1 MANLAV
7 QNYRDEEKEQMDN
20 EKREEL
26 RAELAQR
33 RHERKN
39 ENRAR
44 RIEAARSSTDER
56 TDEQKVQDDID
67 SVLED
72 VPVAPA
78 MPKNGVKRHR
88 RPPNWEDIADEAE
101 IWGNDAALANFA
113 SDFDGASQTAKYQRL
128 NQWKKDLKDK
138 KVSSVY
144 QGQPSYGSEIDL
156 LLLADCHTRRAVGL
170 PIDDVIL
177 RRMLIVHLAK
187 AGKEGELIENGGKYH
202 YGHSWAMRFYKRHK
216 LASRVCT
223 TKMRELPG
231 DFEAKK
237 ATYLKVGAEL
247 IHKYNVPPELV
258 INGDETAVLL
268 VNRAKVTRNTV
279 GAKRVR
285 ILGMGE
291 DKAQITATIF
301 VTETGDVLPYQ
312 MIFAGTTT
320 RCHPKSVKPA
330 DCLWTNT
337 VSHWQ
342 SVETYLE
349 LLAWAIVPYKNN
361 TIRALGLPANQRTI
375 LKHDLHF
382 THKDA
387 RVLAYLKANFICPL
401 YVPAGCTD
409 IIQECDVV
417 VNKPFKNAVRSAFR
431 DHLDALFQ
439 THLRAGRPPTDFA
452 PKLTMGTL
460 KPYLTSFV
468 EKGILALKTPEMK
481 ASIRKSF
488 ESDGF
493 FTEMRSS
500 EMQLM
505 VQMEGASLVEEDPA
519 IEGIEDEENVE
530 ELDADSDAGADVDEE
545 DI

>member
-1 MANLAV
+1 
-7 QNYRDEEKEQMDN
+7 
-20 EKREEL
+20 
-26 RAELAQR
+26 
-33 RHERKN
+33 
-39 ENRAR
+39 
-44 RIEAARSSTDER
+44 
-56 TDEQKVQDDID
+56 
-67 SVLED
+67 
-72 VPVAPA
+72 
-78 MPKNGVKRHR
+78 
-88 RPPNWEDIADEAE
+88 
-101 IWGNDAALANFA
+101 
-113 SDFDGASQTAKYQRL
+113 
-128 NQWKKDLKDK
+128 
-138 KVSSVY
+138 
-144 QGQPSYGSEIDL
+144 
-156 LLLADCHTRRAVGL
+156 
-170 PIDDVIL
+170 
-177 RRMLIVHLAK
+177 
-187 AGKEGELIENGGKYH
+187 
-202 YGHSWAMRFYKRHK
+202 MRFYKRHN

-223 TKMRELPG
+223 TKMREIPA

-237 ATYLKVGAEL
+237 ATYIKIGAEL
-247 IHKYNVPPELV
+247 IHKDNVPPALV

-301 VTETGDVLPYQ
+301 VTESGDVLPYQ
-312 MIFAGTTT
+312 MIFAGSTT

-337 VSHWQ
+337 QSHLQ

-349 LLAWAIVPYKNN
+349 LLGWAIVPYKNN
-361 TIRALGLPANQRTI
+361 VIRPLGLPANQMTI

-387 RVLAYLKANFICPL
+387 SVLAYLKANNICPL

-439 THLRAGRPPTDFA
+439 THLAAGHPPTDFA
-452 PKLTMGTL
+452 PKLTMGAL
-460 KPYLTSFV
+460 KPYLTGFD

-481 ASIRKSF
+481 ACIRKSF
-488 ESDGF
+488 ANDGL
-493 FTEMRSS
+493 FTQMRSP

-505 VQMEGASLVEEDPA
+505 LQMEGAALAEEDPA
-519 IEGIEDEENVE
+519 IEEGIENDEMVE
-530 ELDADSDAGADVDEE
+530 EVDADSDADV
-545 DI
+545 